1 MPSAIASVIIASS
14 SAVAKVFVIGA
25 IGYASANYPKGN
37 PILPPYAMGA
47 VSKMNFYVLALP
59 LIYATLAS
67 SVTPEKLGP
76 LWFVLVSGAVVIC
89 LSYGVATLLGK
100 LPFFHVENK
109 VDFDALRVA
118 AAFPNIVSLPI
129 LIFPTLCEY
138 AVVHDA
144 FYEGDPDTST
154 EVEKYRSCVDQ
165 SNAMIFVYFF
175 AWNFLYWILG
185 YPILVSAGRKRQV
198 HSETSASSSGGH
210 LSVPVCTV
218 QTVETAIG
226 TESNNDDEGD
236 NKQQSSDEVED
247 AQAEKNS
254 ENIISCQ
261 IESQHDAT
269 LESEPSILQVI
280 LNAFKQTLTSPG
292 FLAMV
297 LGFITG
303 CIPPLRDAL
312 FQPGSALRFLG
323 SALESLGQAGTSVGT
338 LVVAASLVHQVND
351 DGLDEVQNL
360 GANHENVAMHD
371 VESENARDLHVN
383 DDEGRIAIASGIYS
397 SATRSGTNGLE
408 ESSQSAPYAAQHNL
422 EDRRS
427 SMRRRSS
434 VSQFGSMVKRRSS
447 IALAAIRKRKPT
459 IRMHAWFIFSRLIVA
474 PAVICLI
481 IVGMDCGGI
490 LSDIPPLAKM
500 VIIVN
505 AGLPGA
511 QLIVITLKSKGLSG
525 SASIVAQVYLPSYLL
540 SVVTIAAWTSVGLIV
555 SIPGEDGSS
564 FCNR

>member
-1 MPSAIASVIIASS
+1 
-14 SAVAKVFVIGA
+14 
-25 IGYASANYPKGN
+25 
-37 PILPPYAMGA
+37 
-47 VSKMNFYVLALP
+47 
-59 LIYATLAS
+59 
-67 SVTPEKLGP
+67 
-76 LWFVLVSGAVVIC
+76 
-89 LSYGVATLLGK
+89 
-100 LPFFHVENK
+100 
-109 VDFDALRVA
+109 
-118 AAFPNIVSLPI
+118 
-129 LIFPTLCEY
+129 
-138 AVVHDA
+138 
-144 FYEGDPDTST
+144 
-154 EVEKYRSCVDQ
+154 
-165 SNAMIFVYFF
+165 
-175 AWNFLYWILG
+175 
-185 YPILVSAGRKRQV
+185 
-198 HSETSASSSGGH
+198 
-210 LSVPVCTV
+210 V

-397 SATRSGTNGLE
+397 SATRSGRNGLE

-540 SVVTIAAWTSVGLIV
+540 SMVTIAAWTSVGLIV

>member
-76 LWFVLVSGAVVIC
+76 LWFVLVSGAVVIS

-144 FYEGDPDTST
+144 FFEGDPDTST
-154 EVEKYRSCVDQ
+154 EVEKFKSCVDQ

-198 HSETSASSSGGH
+198 HNETSVPSSAGR
-210 LSVPVCTV
+210 LSVPDGTV
-218 QTVETAIG
+218 QTVETAIAN
-226 TESNNDDEGD
+226 ESNNDEEGD
-236 NKQQSSDEVED
+236 NQQQSSNEVDD
-247 AQAEKNS
+247 AKTEKKF
-254 ENIISCQ
+254 ENTNRCIK
-261 IESQHDAT
+261 ESQNDAP

-280 LNAFKQTLTSPG
+280 LHAFKQTLTSPG

-312 FQPGSALRFLG
+312 FEPGSSLRFLG

-351 DGLDEVQNL
+351 DGLDEVEHL
-360 GANHENVAMHD
+360 ESKHDNVAIHD
-371 VESENARDLHVN
+371 TESQNICHSNVDV
-383 DDEGRIAIASGIYS
+383 G
-397 SATRSGTNGLE
+397 
-408 ESSQSAPYAAQHNL
+408 ESRVAMPSEICSPTQSAPRATSYNH
-422 EDRRS
+422 EVRRS
-427 SMRRRSS
+427 SMSRRSS

-490 LSDIPPLAKM
+490 LSGISPLAKM

-555 SIPGEDGSS
+555 SIPDEDGLS